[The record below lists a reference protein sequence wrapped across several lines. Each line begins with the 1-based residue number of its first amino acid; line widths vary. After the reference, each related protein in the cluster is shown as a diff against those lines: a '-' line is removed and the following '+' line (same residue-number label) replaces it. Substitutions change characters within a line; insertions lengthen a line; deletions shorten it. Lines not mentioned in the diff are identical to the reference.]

1 MKDPPDIRGLL
12 HKDRGLQ
19 RAKPRGK
26 LMDYNN
32 RRSRPTALEVR
43 GNAAEISTRS

>member
-12 HKDRGLQ
+12 HEDRGLQ

-26 LMDYNN
+26 LMDYHN
-32 RRSRPTALEVR
+32 RRSRPTALKAK
-43 GNAAEISTRS
+43 GNAAGISTRS